1 MKYNTTTLDVVI
13 DEAFSDVGLEAEKTD
28 MALLKRWATD
38 LYREFST
45 PDQLLHKIVL
55 LQTDR
60 LGKVL
65 LPDDYKLVDQ
75 ISFRLRDSKDD
86 CTRREQVVQWVQN
99 MYDGCKAEV
108 NLICDVCHQETCSC
122 AAPKIEVDVDYM
134 WLKSNPWYT
143 NPTTMGTA
151 YNSTEQLQNMSYFT
165 NKFRLLAYKGN
176 SYHRLRYHVDNCEN
190 LNCIG
195 CSYGYSIELPHIL
208 TDLPPNTEILLSYF
222 GEKTDENGDI
232 MIPDEPNS
240 LEAIKKGILSKYFAI
255 KMLQSTDP
263 NITKSK
269 YRYFYEKFQGES
281 DIAIGRAKSKLDMP
295 SAQEWRSFLS
305 KVWTKRVR
313 NRAAVNQA
321 IPYDPYDN
329 YFRSPDYVEHLVGPK
344 NDRRVI

>member
-1 MKYNTTTLDVVI
+1 MKYNTTTLDIVI
-13 DEAFSDVGLEAEKTD
+13 DEAFSDLGIDAEERD

-38 LYREFST
+38 IYREFST
-45 PDQLLHKIVL
+45 PEQLVHKIVL

-65 LPDDYKLVDQ
+65 LPDDYKLIDQ
-75 ISFRLRDSKDD
+75 VSYRLRKQKDD

-143 NPTTMGTA
+143 NPTMMGVPK
-151 YNSTEQLQNMSYFT
+151 NSTDELQNLSYLS
-165 NKFRLLAYKGN
+165 NKFKLLAYKGN

-190 LNCIG
+190 LNCVG
-195 CSYGYSIELPHIL
+195 CSYGYAIELPHIL
-208 TDLPPNTEILLSYF
+208 TDLPPGTEVLISYF

-240 LEAIKKGILSKYFAI
+240 LEAIKKGILSKHFAI
-255 KMLQSTDP
+255 KMLHIADP
-263 NITKSK
+263 GATSK
-269 YRYFYEKFQGES
+269 YKYFYEKFQAES
-281 DIAIGRAKSKLDMP
+281 DIAIGRAKSKLDQP
-295 SAQEWRSFLS
+295 TSQEWRSFLS
-305 KVWTKRVR
+305 KVWTRRVR
-313 NRAAVNQA
+313 NQTATNQA
-321 IPYDPYDN
+321 VPNDPYDN
-329 YFRSPDYVEHLVGPK
+329 YLRTTEYTERLAAPK
-344 NDRRVI
+344 RDSRVI